1 MQRPHLEALLTAA
14 DEAATGALTAL
25 HASASYVI
33 WEGTTS
39 STELAHTYERR
50 LRLTRRNGT
59 ETLGLEGAV
68 CLLTQHAGQVR
79 LGRIKSTDGT
89 WVFMLFLTEAGDELV
104 ACTGVRQK
112 HP

>member
-1 MQRPHLEALLTAA
+1 M
-14 DEAATGALTAL
+14 
-25 HASASYVI
+25 
-33 WEGTTS
+33 
-39 STELAHTYERR
+39 
-50 LRLTRRNGT
+50 
-59 ETLGLEGAV
+59 GLEGAV
-68 CLLTQHAGQVR
+68 RLLTQHAGQVR